1 MVSVTPHDAY
11 GNKSAAAELDIGR
24 DTQLK
29 GPKGIWIPDFI
40 HKVAEG
46 ADKMADYL
54 PQLHVFKHITAQLRD

>member
-29 GPKGIWIPDFI
+29 VPTGIWILDLMP
-40 HKVAEG
+40 KVVEG
-46 ADKMADYL
+46 EDKTADYL
-54 PQLHVFKHITAQLRD
+54 PEIHIYITLLD

>member
-29 GPKGIWIPDFI
+29 GPTGIWIPDLTRA
-40 HKVAEG
+40 VAEG

-54 PQLHVFKHITAQLRD
+54 PQMHIFSYI